1 MTSDACKFPHILP
14 ESGEQM
20 PNNGP
25 SKYASR
31 SRTQSMYNLGAANE
45 NLNEKLANLNLRNVG
60 KKSFFT
66 APVFIILLNT

>member
-60 KKSFFT
+60 NFFYLT
-66 APVFIILLNT
+66 TPVFVIVRI

>member
-60 KKSFFT
+60 NFFSLT
-66 APVFIILLNT
+66 TPVFVIVRI